1 MEPCRGKR
9 HDQNGRSEAKKGQ
22 TDAPTKLR
30 GLAGRKFTAEAV
42 DSLHGTAAELLAAV
56 SGPNGIRSP
65 VVRQASL
72 YCPLFS
78 TNSRQTKDEPI
89 RRGGIAEV
97 SGENPAQL
105 QEIRT
110 STPAPNPLPLL
121 SRKCEP
127 HPVVL
132 HTDGE
137 RVGIPSLATTRT
149 QWGKS
154 SRSKLR
160 WIIARIHRG
169 IAELLTK
176 RIAPRL
182 PDSEDCRTG

>member
-42 DSLHGTAAELLAAV
+42 DSLHGTAAELPAAV

-89 RRGGIAEV
+89 RPGGIAEV

-110 STPAPNPLPLL
+110 FDSGTKSLTSFEQEMWAAPGRPPHRRGESGNSIPGNHENPMGEVVPEQTQVDN
-121 SRKCEP
+121 SP
-127 HPVVL
+127 HPQG
-132 HTDGE
+132 HCRAADQ
-137 RVGIPSLATTRT
+137 ADRT
-149 QWGKS
+149 P
-154 SRSKLR
+154 
-160 WIIARIHRG
+160 I
-169 IAELLTK
+169 T
-176 RIAPRL
+176 
-182 PDSEDCRTG
+182 